1 MDLVSRL
8 TAELASYDSVLVGYS
23 GGVDSALVAVAARQA
38 LGRDGVVAGLGISPS
53 VSTVQRDQARAI
65 AAQFDITLVEVETNE
80 FMDSDYVANRTDRC
94 YFCKRELWSRLA
106 DEATRLRMAVM
117 ADGTNAD
124 DSGDHR
130 PGERAGR
137 EHAVRSPL
145 ADLGF
150 TKVDVRTAARA
161 LRIPIWD
168 APAAPC
174 LSSRLLYGLEV
185 TPVRVGQVE
194 AGEAILRRFG
204 VEGDMRV
211 RHRGDEA
218 RIEVASSQQEI
229 VRRHRDTIGGELLDL
244 GFARV
249 TLDLAGYRRGSLLD
263 ESAPAVELVAE
274 RT

>member
-1 MDLVSRL
+1 
-8 TAELASYDSVLVGYS
+8 
-23 GGVDSALVAVAARQA
+23 
-38 LGRDGVVAGLGISPS
+38 
-53 VSTVQRDQARAI
+53 
-65 AAQFDITLVEVETNE
+65 
-80 FMDSDYVANRTDRC
+80 
-94 YFCKRELWSRLA
+94 
-106 DEATRLRMAVM
+106 M
-117 ADGTNAD
+117 ADGTNSD

-174 LSSRLLYGLEV
+174 LSSRVLYGLEV
-185 TPVRVGQVE
+185 TPERVGQVE

-218 RIEVASSQQEI
+218 RIEVAASQQEI